1 MTSAGFV
8 FIVLCIFGVVG
19 YFAWKADNKNKVDA
33 KQQINDIFEDHTV
46 YVASLDE
53 RQLAYYKSLGD
64 SWYREMVKLEQRI
77 HDLENKD
84 LPQG

>member
-1 MTSAGFV
+1 MGIAIT
-8 FIVLCIFGVVG
+8 VLFCFLVALF
-19 YFAWKADNKNKVDA
+19 YFAWKHERKRLITFEKDIDN
-33 KQQINDIFEDHTV
+33 IFEDHTV